1 MLAVATTAALSASA
15 AIAGAAGG
23 PSPQAPSNGRTLT
36 AGTAFTFKVKS
47 SPSGAVFLKVSK
59 SKKKN
64 SKGTLRTNVYF
75 RQMVR
80 KAGGIHTKKTDRY
93 PALDDYFL
101 NRPGTYYWQAYRI
114 DCAAQSDCEVEGGIR
129 SFKIR

>member
-1 MLAVATTAALSASA
+1 MLAVATTVALSASA

-23 PSPQAPSNGRTLT
+23 PSPLAPSDGRTLT

-47 SPSGAVFLKVSK
+47 SPKGAVFLKVSK
-59 SKKKN
+59 SRKKN

-75 RQMVR
+75 RKMVR
-80 KAGGIHTKKTDRY
+80 KAGGVHTKKTDTY

-101 NRPGTYYWQAYRI
+101 NKPGTYYWQAYRI

-129 SFKIR
+129 RFKIR